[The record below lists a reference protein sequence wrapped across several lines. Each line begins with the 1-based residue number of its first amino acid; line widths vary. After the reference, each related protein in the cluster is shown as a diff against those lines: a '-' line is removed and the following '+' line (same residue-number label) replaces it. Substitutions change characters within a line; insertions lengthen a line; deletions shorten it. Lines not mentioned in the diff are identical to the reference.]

1 MKELYLPE
9 ATNDTAFFVLSDMP
23 ELADI
28 INIIFIIIGIVIVAG
43 IALKFF
49 RKEKIVQAKVIDKQC
64 FDNRIIRKNQAPFT
78 KKEYVITFDCGG
90 KKLNFEVSEFSY
102 NNYRIN
108 QKGTLKYKGNR
119 LIDFS

>member
-1 MKELYLPE
+1 MKKLYLPE
-9 ATNDTAFFVLSDMP
+9 ATGDTAFFVLSDMP
-23 ELADI
+23 ELTDI
-28 INIIFIIIGIVIVAG
+28 INIIFLVIGIVIIAG

-49 RKEKIVQAKVIDKQC
+49 QKERISHAVVINKQC
-64 FDNRIIRKNQAPFT
+64 FDKQIIRKNQAPFT
-78 KKEYVITFDCGG
+78 KKEYVITFECGG
-90 KKLNFEVSEFSY
+90 KKLNFEVPEISY